1 MKQNDPMTMV
11 LSKLDDL
18 STEVKN
24 KFDDLSTDFK
34 NKFDDLSTEF
44 KALRTD
50 VTATKSNVQFLDL
63 RLGAVETRSKAMQA
77 DLGDIKRDIRRLE
90 ILHEETDGK
99 IESILEITSSN
110 SKQITQTNQHEEEQD
125 DTILFHERRI
135 NFLEKKVA

>member
-1 MKQNDPMTMV
+1 MTIV

-18 STEVKN
+18 STE
-24 KFDDLSTDFK
+24 FK
-34 NKFDDLSTEF
+34 NKFDDLSIEV

-50 VTATKSNVQFLDL
+50 VVATKSNVQFLDL
-63 RLGAVETRSKAMQA
+63 RLGTAETRNKAMQS

-110 SKQITQTNQHEEEQD
+110 SKQITQINQHEEEQD
-125 DTILFHERRI
+125 NTILFHERRI